1 MKAYP
6 GRTKGVTWSYHR
18 PLQEYVNALAD
29 CGLMVDRL
37 REVPT
42 YKVIT
47 SGPQAEAQ
55 NLAHREIP
63 LFLGIRARKV
73 ER

>member
-1 MKAYP
+1 
-6 GRTKGVTWSYHR
+6 
-18 PLQEYVNALAD
+18 
-29 CGLMVDRL
+29 MVDRL

-47 SGPQAEAQ
+47 SGPHAEAQ
-55 NLAHREIP
+55 NLAQREIP